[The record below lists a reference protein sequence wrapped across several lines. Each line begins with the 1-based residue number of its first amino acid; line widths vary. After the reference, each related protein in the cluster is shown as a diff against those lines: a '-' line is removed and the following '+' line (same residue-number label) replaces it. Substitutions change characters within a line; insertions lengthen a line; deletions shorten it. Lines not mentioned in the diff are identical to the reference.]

1 MTAEPSTSVEVVS
14 EVPEASPAK
23 PRFDDWFARELR
35 GFGPLGILAIL
46 VILFSKFEFFAGR
59 SSTFV
64 IVPLGAVLALV
75 WAWRSGTPWSEIG
88 LGKPKSWVATIG
100 LGILFGCAF
109 KCLMKALVMPLLGGP
124 PVNQAFQFLAANRAA
139 IPFAIF
145 DFVVAAGFGEEM
157 LFRAFMFERLGKLM
171 GKEAAAKTVM
181 VLLTSAWFGAVH
193 YSGQGLAGAE
203 QATIVGLAFG
213 AIFAVTGRIW
223 MLMVAHAAFD
233 LTAYAMIYWGWETR
247 VAHFFFK

>member
-1 MTAEPSTSVEVVS
+1 MAGTPSESVEVVS
-14 EVPEASPAK
+14 EIPAPSAK

-46 VILFSKFEFFAGR
+46 VILFGKFEFLAGK

-88 LGKPKSWVATIG
+88 LGKPRSWAGTIA

-109 KCLMKALVMPLLGGP
+109 KCLMKAVVMPLLGGP
-124 PVNQAFQFLAANRAA
+124 PVNQAFQFLAANKAA

-145 DFVVAAGFGEEM
+145 DFVVAAGFGEEI
-157 LFRAFMFERLGKLM
+157 LFRAFPFERLGKLM
-171 GKEAAAKTVM
+171 GKGAAAKTVM
-181 VLLTSAWFGAVH
+181 VLLTSAWFGAAH
-193 YSGQGLAGAE
+193 YAGQGLPGTE
-203 QATIVGLAFG
+203 QATIVGLAF
-213 AIFAVTGRIW
+213 ATIFAVTGRIW
-223 MLMVAHAAFD
+223 MLMIAHAAFD

-247 VAHFFFK
+247 VAHFFFQ